1 MARRDAKRM
10 KLLLWFFNLP
20 DYLKG
25 IWFLGCTGFLILMVA
40 AIAYIL
46 RFGWI
51 PMEDRE
57 WWGQFGDFL
66 GGTTNPILA
75 FLTFVGVLWTIG
87 LNNEE
92 LKRSLELSERQKISE
107 QKETI
112 HRIIERIYLE
122 LKEILNTQVESG
134 YGQGLPPTVTLQAS
148 IENSIT
154 NHINWEFIRKNNF
167 PIFLTIHDLLTQL
180 KFYLTSYDT
189 LSGDALLSS
198 YYRRYFVVLALH
210 LNHFKIVPDELLQYY
225 QDFTVNS

>member
-1 MARRDAKRM
+1 MARHDAKK
-10 KLLLWFFNLP
+10 KLFLWFSNLP

-25 IWFLGCTGFLILMVA
+25 MLFLGCSGFLILLAVA
-40 AIAYIL
+40 GSYIL

-51 PMEDRE
+51 PMENRE

-75 FLTFVGVLWTIG
+75 FLTFIGVLWTIG

-92 LKRSLELSERQKISE
+92 LKRSSELAERQKISE

-122 LKEILNTQVESG
+122 LKDIINAQVESG
-134 YGQGLPPTVTLQAS
+134 GGHGLPPTISLQTA

-154 NHINWEFIRKNNF
+154 NHVDWELVKKNNF
-167 PIFLTIHDLLTQL
+167 PVLLTIHDLLTQL
-180 KFYLTSYDT
+180 KFYLTSYDN
-189 LSGDALLSS
+189 LAGDALLSA
-198 YYRRYFVVLALH
+198 YYRRYFVVLALQ
-210 LNHFKIVPDELLQYY
+210 LNHFKIIPDELRQYY
-225 QDFTVNS
+225 DKFNVYS